1 MMLLKERREFLGMTQ
16 EGVGQKVGISKQ
28 TYSAIERGDTALPD
42 LETRRAI
49 SRVLGI
55 RHIELLVAQGIIE
68 DWEVPGFDATAPE
81 PDPQIEAL
89 VHLVRTLDLAKNDRK
104 GTLTSILQFWASEDD
119 PPAR

>member
-1 MMLLKERREFLGMTQ
+1 MLLKERREFLGMTQ
-16 EGVGQKVGISKQ
+16 ETVGQKVGISKQ
-28 TYSAIERGDTALPD
+28 TYSAIERGDTALPEI
-42 LETRRAI
+42 ETRRAI

-89 VHLVRTLDLAKNDRK
+89 AHLVRTVDLTKHGRQA
-104 GTLTSILQFWASEDD
+104 TLSNILQFWAAEDSR
-119 PPAR
+119 PTPE